1 MPTTLVINPQLC
13 KTFDP
18 KKHKIKPGMWMEPKL
33 DGARAIVVVDDD
45 RNIQVFSRTG
55 KPFWNH
61 EYIQAEIKKLPFAN
75 YVLDGEFF
83 YKDWNT
89 TLHIIRKESPDPLA
103 EKLKFYTWDLIFLDA
118 WVNGRD
124 NRPQKERS
132 DFLQNVLYGD
142 DRCTEKIEMVGQE
155 PVSTLEDV
163 YKAFEDFQLAGWEGG
178 VLKDPDDQYVLGKRS
193 AGWLKLKPWI
203 TLDLPIV
210 EAIKGEPGKYENTL
224 GMLIVEGDCEVN
236 NKTEHIRTGVGSFAV
251 KDAERNRL
259 WALHQAGSLVGKI
272 AEIKIQHMT
281 VESAGRHGIF
291 YRLREDR

>member
-13 KTFDP
+13 RTFDP

-61 EYIQAEIKKLPFAN
+61 EFIQAEVKKLPYAN

-103 EKLKFYTWDLIFLDA
+103 KDLVLHVFDVIMLDA

-124 NRPQKERS
+124 NRPQKERRE
-132 DFLQNVLYGD
+132 LML
-142 DRCTEKIEMVGQE
+142 EMLALLEHIQ
-155 PVSTLEDV
+155 PVKALPVRNLEEV
-163 YKAFEDFQLAGWEGG
+163 QLAFERFQLEGFEGG